1 MTSGSTNRG
10 FPWQTAI
17 VAAFSVALLA
27 WFLRGIDFHELGITL
42 AHAHLGF
49 IAAAVLVTLQTYTF
63 RAWRWRALLAPIGG
77 ASFRNCFRITVIGF
91 TATNLLPGRLGEV
104 LRPYLI
110 SRAEP
115 VSAPAAFATVLI
127 ERLLD
132 LASVMLLF
140 GVFLLTSTIDVGRE
154 VKGAGLIA
162 AAAAMLGLAGLAFGA
177 GRPETLRRWAD
188 AVAARLPKRL
198 SEVARRFAHTLVDGL
213 AVMRQPRHLLV
224 AAVMSAGLW
233 LSIALGIWFA
243 SRAVGLTMAFPST
256 FLIMMYLVVGVAVPV
271 PAGVGSFHFMYQL
284 AATSVLGAGREQAAA
299 AAIVLH
305 AISFVPIS
313 LLGLWY
319 MAQDGWTLARLRGV
333 EPDGGPEAERRKL

>member
-1 MTSGSTNRG
+1 MIPVSSNRG
-10 FPWQTAI
+10 FPWQTAAI
-17 VAAFSVALLA
+17 AAFTVALLA
-27 WFLRGIDFHELGITL
+27 WFLRGIDFHELGRAIGNAHPGLIAL
-42 AHAHLGF
+42 AV
-49 IAAAVLVTLQTYTF
+49 IVTVQTYTF
-63 RAWRWRALLAPIGG
+63 RAWRWQALLAPIGG
-77 ASFRNCFRITVIGF
+77 SSFRNSFRITVIGF

-140 GVFLLTSTIDVGRE
+140 GVFLMTSAIDVGRE
-154 VKGAGLIA
+154 VKGAGMFA
-162 AAAAMLGLAGLAFGA
+162 AVASVAGLVGLIVGA
-177 GRPETLRRWAD
+177 RRPETLRRWAD
-188 AVAARLPKRL
+188 TAAGWLPQRFAD
-198 SEVARRFAHTLVDGL
+198 VARRFAHTLIEGL
-213 AVMRQPRHLLV
+213 AVMRRPRHLLMAV
-224 AAVMSAGLW
+224 AMSLCLW
-233 LSIALGIWFA
+233 VSIGFGIWLA
-243 SRAVGLTMAFPST
+243 SRALDLTMAFPSA

-284 AATSVLGAGREQAAA
+284 AATSFLGAGREQASA

-305 AISFVPIS
+305 AVSFVPIS
-313 LLGLWY
+313 LLGLAY

-333 EPDGGPEAERRKL
+333 EPDGGPEAERRQL

>member
-1 MTSGSTNRG
+1 MTSVSPNRG
-10 FPWQTAI
+10 FPWQTVV
-17 VAAFSVALLA
+17 VAAFTVALLA
-27 WFLRGIDFHELGITL
+27 WFLRGIDFHELGRVL
-42 AHAHLGF
+42 GNAHPGF

-63 RAWRWRALLAPIGG
+63 RAWRWQALLAPIGG
-77 ASFRNCFRITVIGF
+77 ASFRNSFRITVIGF

-115 VSAPAAFATVLI
+115 VSAPAAFATILI

-132 LASVMLLF
+132 LATVMLLF

-154 VKGAGLIA
+154 VKGAGLFA
-162 AAAAMLGLAGLAFGA
+162 AVASLVGLAGLVFGA
-177 GRPETLRRWAD
+177 GRPQTLRRWAD
-188 AVAARLPKRL
+188 VVAGWLPARLAG
-198 SEVARRFAHTLVDGL
+198 VARRFAHTLVEGL
-213 AVMRQPRHLLV
+213 AVMRRPRNLFV
-224 AAVMSAGLW
+224 AVVMSLCLW
-233 LSIALGIWFA
+233 WSIALGIWLA
-243 SRAVGLTMAFPST
+243 SRALDVTMAFPSA

-284 AATSVLGAGREQAAA
+284 AATTILGAGRAQASA

-305 AISFVPIS
+305 AVSFVPIS
-313 LLGLWY
+313 LLGLAY

-333 EPDGGPEAERRKL
+333 EPDGGPEAKRRKL